1 MLLGSVPNCM
11 DCQSCFV
18 AIKKNRTDMVER
30 DRNPKVLLNDA
41 RVDWDERQGAVN
53 LRNWDNLWGIK
64 VVGIC
69 RVDTKG

>member
-1 MLLGSVPNCM
+1 
-11 DCQSCFV
+11 
-18 AIKKNRTDMVER
+18 MVER